1 MKNAIH
7 SEWIKLRTARS
18 NLVLAG
24 LAIGIPLVITLLIA
38 TFGNFESSDGLD
50 TFAATVLVPSYLC
63 VFLSGVVGVLG
74 IGQEYR
80 HNTIRVT
87 FTVEARRS
95 RVLAAKVVVTTLFG
109 AGIGLVSQLVG
120 FGVAKAILSS
130 RDVRLGF
137 SHPGVNLTAFIG
149 QVVLCGLFTLAGFGI
164 GAILRQPAGAIPLL
178 LLWPLI
184 GEGTILQIIFALVG
198 AEGMVKWLPFSEG
211 LTLGLNDSNG
221 NDMMSRLGA
230 GLYFGAWVA
239 VIVGLGWYL
248 VERRDA

>member
-1 MKNAIH
+1 MRYAIH
-7 SEWIKLRTARS
+7 SEWIKLRTTTS
-18 NLVLAG
+18 NLVLAV
-24 LAIGIPLVITLLIA
+24 LAIGIPLIITLLVSL
-38 TFGNFESSDGLD
+38 FGDFGFSDGID
-50 TFAATVLVPSYLC
+50 TFQATVLIPSYLC

-95 RVLAAKVVVTTLFG
+95 RVLAAKVIVTTLVG

-120 FGVAKAILSS
+120 FAVAKAILSA

-137 SHPGVNLTAFIG
+137 TYPGVNLTAFIG
-149 QVVLCGLFTLAGFGI
+149 QVVLCGLFTLAGFGL

-184 GEGTILQIIFALVG
+184 GEGTILQIILNLVG
-198 AEGMVKWLPFSEG
+198 AGGMVKWLPFTQG
-211 LTLGLNDSNG
+211 LTLGFNDERGS
-221 NDMMSRLGA
+221 DILSRLGA
-230 GLYFGAWVA
+230 GLYFGIWVVA
-239 VIVGLGWYL
+239 IVGFGWYL